1 MEQVLLVQNGDKT
14 LVKNQLFENENELQE
29 IIKANPNLINLS
41 SIFNSPIMII
51 GRETEYIDVLA
62 ITADAVPV
70 VIECK
75 RKENPDMRYLIAQ
88 ILEYASKLQ
97 AMSYR
102 DFDQMA
108 SKYFNSERCEEEIY
122 KNSSL
127 KEAFS
132 KFVGCFEDYIDQY
145 DEKDFANNIN
155 ENLKEGE
162 FYLVIVVDRISEATL
177 RTVNFLNKKLEK
189 LRIEVIEISKFSDDG
204 YSIFVPKHVN
214 NDKGIKLPPKPG
226 IKTFEEMLKDCGIKE
241 AGYVKEIH
249 NQWLDNDVCSINM
262 GTAGFSARYRNVPIF
277 FVLPTHFRI
286 APTVKKKYN
295 DLFFILMKLLEKHF
309 DRNLEVGVSFSS
321 SGFGNEKIA
330 SFIKEVKDNL
340 GTYDKV

>member
-1 MEQVLLVQNGDKT
+1 MEQVLLLQNGDKT
-14 LVKNQLFENENELQE
+14 LIKSQKFENENELQE
-29 IIKANPNLINLS
+29 IIKSNPNLINLS
-41 SIFNSPIMII
+41 SIFRSPLMII

-97 AMSYR
+97 MMSYR
-102 DFDQMA
+102 DFDQNV
-108 SKYFNSERCEEEIY
+108 SNYFNSEKCDEELY
-122 KNSSL
+122 KKSSL
-127 KEAFS
+127 QEAFR
-132 KFVGCFEDYIDQY
+132 KFADGFEDSIEPF
-145 DEKDFANNIN
+145 DEKEFINNVT
-155 ENLKEGE
+155 ENLKDGE
-162 FYLVIVVDRISEATL
+162 FYLVVVVDKISEPTL

-189 LRIEVIEISKFSDDG
+189 LRIEVIEISKYSDDG
-204 YSIFVPKHVN
+204 FNIFVPKHVN
-214 NDKGIKLPPKPG
+214 DDKGITPPRPG
-226 IKTFEEMLKDCGIKE
+226 IKTLEEMLKDCGDKE
-241 AGYVKEIH
+241 AKYITEIY
-249 NQWLDNDVCSINM
+249 NQWVDNDDYSINM
-262 GTAGFSARYRNVPIF
+262 GTKGFSARYKNVPVF
-277 FVLPTHFRI
+277 FVLPNHFRI